1 MNFQLIT
8 GRSHLGSAHFKLPVL
23 ELYKVTTIL
32 HFTYSVRMQGQ
43 YDALLDIWS
52 KMLQVE
58 TKLFDVSLLTIDAAG
73 DAESITS
80 IKSESGESGK
90 EEICARKQND
100 GITSNEVG
108 DDTAEMKDKESTEDI
123 VRHDSSEAASSE
135 SGVQPPD
142 EKTKGLKR
150 LSKKRPAAGSKAQQ
164 AAKKSRTVSITAE
177 ADVDTKDS
185 EETKPTRGR
194 PRKYTSAKKSNT

>member
-8 GRSHLGSAHFKLPVL
+8 GRTHLGSAHFKLSVL
-23 ELYKVTTIL
+23 ELHEVTTIL
-32 HFTYSVRMQGQ
+32 HFTYSVCMQRQ
-43 YDALLDIWS
+43 YDALLDTWS

-58 TKLFDVSLLTIDAAG
+58 TKLFDISLLTIDAAG

-100 GITSNEVG
+100 
-108 DDTAEMKDKESTEDI
+108 DTAEMKDKESSEDI
-123 VRHDSSEAASSE
+123 VQHDSNEAAPSQSS
-135 SGVQPPD
+135 VQPPD

-150 LSKKRPAAGSKAQQ
+150 LSKKRPTAGSKAQQ
-164 AAKKSRTVSITAE
+164 AAKKSRTV
-177 ADVDTKDS
+177 VQ
-185 EETKPTRGR
+185 
-194 PRKYTSAKKSNT
+194 